1 MTDAPA
7 AAAPADAPPPY
18 RPSWVSEA
26 ATTWRDV
33 VFLVVVLLIPL
44 LAYGGNLAFSPLT
57 AALGALY
64 LPVVPP
70 ERRRSVGLALLAA
83 LLTWTLIS
91 TTWAYYQPELVRLD
105 KTRNV
110 QSITALKLILQL
122 ALYGAAVAAAA
133 GVRRST
139 SELGLTI
146 LGAGLAIVAALV
158 IIEFVSSQQLYLML
172 KTALHQKA
180 RPDLARRNV
189 ARAFYPIALLIWP
202 VLLNLWR
209 RDNRWRAMGVA
220 TALTAFIGAILYRID
235 AAVLALAIGAAAG
248 AGSLRLGR
256 VATLGAMGATSAYFV
271 LTPLILG
278 GGGAPAGLAAAG
290 GVAKASWGARLDI
303 WRFTARLIEQRP
315 FLGWGLD
322 ASRAFPGAIPLHP
335 HDAALQVWFELGA
348 VGVGLV
354 VTYFAWLLARIEQV
368 RTRDPALAAAEIAS
382 LSAYIVIG
390 ALSFGVW
397 QEWWLALGAL
407 TMVAF
412 AALTNARRLPR
423 RRDEELGDLVPLT

>member
-7 AAAPADAPPPY
+7 ATAPAEAPTPF
-18 RPSWVSEA
+18 RLSRVSEL
-26 ATTWRDV
+26 ATAWRDV
-33 VFLVVVLLIPL
+33 MFLVAVLLIPL

-57 AALGALY
+57 AALGALC

-83 LLTWTLIS
+83 LLAWALVS
-91 TTWAYYQPELVRLD
+91 TTWAYYQPELIRLD
-105 KTRNV
+105 KSRNV
-110 QSITALKLILQL
+110 QSITALKLVVQL
-122 ALYGAAVAAAA
+122 ALYGAAVAATV
-133 GVRRST
+133 GVRRPT
-139 SELGLTI
+139 AELGLTI
-146 LGAGLAIVAALV
+146 LGAGLAVVAALV
-158 IIEFVSSQQLYLML
+158 IIEFVSSQQIYLML
-172 KTALHQKA
+172 KRALHQQA

-209 RDNRWRAMGVA
+209 RDNRWRALGVA
-220 TALTAFIGAILYRID
+220 TALAAFAGAILYRID

-248 AGSLRLGR
+248 ACSLRLGR
-256 VATLGAMGATSAYFV
+256 VATLCAMGATSVYFV

-278 GGGAPAGLAAAG
+278 GGGAAGLTGAG